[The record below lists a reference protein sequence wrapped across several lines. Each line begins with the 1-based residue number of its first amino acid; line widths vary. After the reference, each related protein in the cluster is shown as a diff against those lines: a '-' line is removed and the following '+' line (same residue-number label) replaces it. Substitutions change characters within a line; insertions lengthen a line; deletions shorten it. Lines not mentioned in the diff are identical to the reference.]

1 MDMWRNPVTM
11 NGGDVVC
18 HNRCRAVSLGEEDI
32 SSKLTSSII
41 NNSNGSLNNSFDSS
55 SNNGGNNPDN
65 TFSLKSYIVNIA
77 ANEPVHMK
85 RELNKND
92 ISERKGM
99 DISWKERMND
109 YSFMKR

>member
-1 MDMWRNPVTM
+1 M
-11 NGGDVVC
+11 NCADVVC

-32 SSKLTSSII
+32 SSKLTSSAI
-41 NNSNGSLNNSFDSS
+41 NNSNGSLDNSFD
-55 SNNGGNNPDN
+55 NNGSASNNPDN

-92 ISERKGM
+92 ISERQGM